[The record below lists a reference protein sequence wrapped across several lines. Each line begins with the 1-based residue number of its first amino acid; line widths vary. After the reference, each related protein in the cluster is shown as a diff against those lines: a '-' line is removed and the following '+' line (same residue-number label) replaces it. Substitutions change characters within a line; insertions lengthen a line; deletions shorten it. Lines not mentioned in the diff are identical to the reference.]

1 MRYLQRLLIAAA
13 ALALGACA
21 TATVVPV
28 GNTRAP
34 IDPSQ
39 VRLYAKPPAHYEVLG
54 ILQGNSGMEGTGQS
68 GVNDTINKLKDQA
81 AKLGANGVLLGKLG
95 QRYAGSVGGTSYL
108 GWGNFLGSSTAAYS
122 QTIDAQAIYV
132 PDFAEADPGRF
143 DAPENGTWPLQLPQF
158 DVNASCQS
166 AGGNVAQCV
175 SAERAARAGLM
186 HHSTSVQVAGDCSNF
201 AQDTQSYTMI
211 EACVQRVNVQRGK
224 NRPAVR

>member
-1 MRYLQRLLIAAA
+1 MRYLQALIIAGA

-28 GNTRAP
+28 GSTRAP

-39 VRLYAKPPAHYEVLG
+39 VRLYAQPPAHYEVLG

-68 GVNDTINKLKDQA
+68 GVNDTINKLKEQA
-81 AKLGANGVLLGKLG
+81 AKLGANGVLVGKMG

-122 QTIDAQAIYV
+122 QTIEAQAIYV
-132 PDFAEADPGRF
+132 PDPAGTVAETY
-143 DAPENGTWPLQLPQF
+143 DAPENGAWPLQLPQF
-158 DVNASCQS
+158 DVNASCGS

-175 SAERAARAGLM
+175 SAEQAARAWLT
-186 HHSTSVQVAGDCSNF
+186 HHSTSVQVAGECSNF

-211 EACVQRVNVQRGK
+211 EACVQQRE
-224 NRPAVR
+224 RAAE